1 MAETK
6 AKRATRKPAGRV
18 AKPAGVT
25 PAQPAGVTG
34 WLSRLQPREAETIG
48 RLSFTPL
55 TLAGGDGGPGISLA
69 HEAITA
75 GTLEVTEKEGG
86 VVQELLATNKGPVPV
101 AILEG
106 DTLVGC
112 KQNRV
117 VAHSVLIAA
126 GASAVIPVGCMQHG
140 RWSWHG
146 RHFGTGEM
154 RVDAGFRREAVRE
167 TTAAK
172 RRRERPRLDQGR
184 LWDKVDS
191 RLAIYGIESTSAD
204 YQEVMFQRS
213 HAARKQVAQYKAR
226 PGDVGVMVTYDGRL
240 VAIEV
245 TGNPKLW
252 TGLADRTLP
261 SYAFIADDP
270 QEIEQ
275 LERQSKD
282 SAKGWLKRLARATV
296 KLSPAIALGEDL
308 EIAGDG
314 LVGAGLQWSEQPI
327 HVAVFANCVTVH
339 AQV

>member
-1 MAETK
+1 MVETK

-55 TLAGGDGGPGISLA
+55 ILTGGDGGPGVTLA
-69 HEAITA
+69 HEAIAA

-86 VVQELLATNKGPVPV
+86 VVQELLATNKGPLPV

-106 DTLVGC
+106 DTLIGC

-117 VAHSVLIAA
+117 IAHSVLIAA
-126 GASAVIPVGCMQHG
+126 GASALIPVGCMQHG
-140 RWSWHG
+140 RWSWQG
-146 RHFGTGEM
+146 RHFATGEM
-154 RVDAGFRREAVRE
+154 RVDPGFRREAVRE

-172 RRRERPRLDQGR
+172 RRRERPRLDQHR

-191 RLAIYGIESTSAD
+191 RMAAYCMASPSSD
-204 YQEVMFQRS
+204 YHEAMFQRS
-213 HAARKQVAQYKAR
+213 HEAREQVARYKPQA
-226 PGDVGVMVTYDGRL
+226 GDVGVLVTCEGRL

-245 TGNPKLW
+245 TGSPQLW

-261 SYAFIADDP
+261 SYVFMADDP

-275 LERQSKD
+275 LEKQPRD
-282 SAKGWLKRLARATV
+282 SAKGWLKRLSQARVAA
-296 KLSPAIALGEDL
+296 SPAVGLGEDL

-314 LVGAGLQWSEQPI
+314 IVGAGLQWSEQPI
-327 HVAVFANCVTVH
+327 HVAVFANGVSVH

>member
-1 MAETK
+1 MTATN
-6 AKRATRKPAGRV
+6 ARRATRKPRARV
-18 AKPAGVT
+18 AEPAGAVA
-25 PAQPAGVTG
+25 AQPPGVAA
-34 WLSRLQPREAETIG
+34 WLERLEPREAETIG

-55 TLAGGDGGPGISLA
+55 MLAGGDGGPGISLA
-69 HEAITA
+69 HEAIAA

-86 VVQELLATNKGPVPV
+86 VVQELLATNKGPLPV

-126 GASAVIPVGCMQHG
+126 SAAAVIPVGCMQHG
-140 RWSWHG
+140 RWSWQG
-146 RHFGTGEM
+146 RRFSTGEM

-172 RRRERPRLDQGR
+172 LRRGQPVVDQRR

-191 RLAIYGIESTSAD
+191 RMAAYQLASPSSD
-204 YQEVMFQRS
+204 YHEALFQRRYE
-213 HAARKQVAQYKAR
+213 AREQLARYKAQ
-226 PGDVGVMVTYDGRL
+226 PGDVGVMVTYNGRL
-240 VAIEV
+240 VAIEA
-245 TGNPKLW
+245 TGNPTLW

-261 SYAFIADDP
+261 SYMFLANDP
-270 QEIEQ
+270 LEIEA
-275 LERQSKD
+275 LEKQPSD
-282 SAKGWLKRLARATV
+282 TAEGWLRRLKRANV
-296 KLSPAIALGEDL
+296 KTSQAVALGEDL

-314 LVGAGLQWSEQPI
+314 IVGAGLQWSERAV
-327 HVAVFANCVTVH
+327 HVAVFANGVTVH

>member
-1 MAETK
+1 MTEKKTR
-6 AKRATRKPAGRV
+6 RATRKAPGKDATPVGPA
-18 AKPAGVT
+18 AGET
-25 PAQPAGVTG
+25 SGIAA
-34 WLSRLQPREAETIG
+34 WLARLQPREAETIG
-48 RLSFTPL
+48 GLTFTAL
-55 TLAGGDGGPGISLA
+55 VLGGGNGGPGITLA

-86 VVQELLATNKGPVPV
+86 VVQELLATNKGPLPV

-117 VAHSVLIAA
+117 VAHSVLVAA
-126 GASAVIPVGCMQHG
+126 GASALIPVGCMQRG
-140 RWSWHG
+140 RWSWQG
-146 RHFGTGEM
+146 RHFGSGEM
-154 RVDAGFRREAVRE
+154 RMDAAFRREAVRE

-172 RRRERPRLDQGR
+172 RRHERPRLDQRR

-191 RLAIYGIESTSAD
+191 RMAAYCMASPSSD
-204 YQEVMFQRS
+204 YHEALFQRRCD
-213 HAARKQVAQYKAR
+213 AREQVARFKPQSE
-226 PGDVGVMVTYDGRL
+226 DVGVMVTYKGRL

-245 TGNPKLW
+245 TGNPQLW

-261 SYAFIADDP
+261 SYSFLASDP
-270 QEIEQ
+270 EELEQ
-275 LERQSKD
+275 LEKQPKD
-282 SAKGWLKRLARATV
+282 SAKGWLDQLRRSRVART
-296 KLSPAIALGEDL
+296 PAVGLGEDL

-327 HVAVFANCVTVH
+327 HLAVFANGVTVH